1 MPNSN
6 WTAIVADV
14 TVSFALLY
22 SGIEKLDLGD
32 GWLPTWKKLQVL
44 AILAM
49 FCRVHRVTLLPGKAP
64 VALTTTFLI
73 RPSATAQS
81 FVSPEPISRTRA
93 SSCFLD
99 PELSLRI

>member
-6 WTAIVADV
+6 WAAIVADV

-22 SGIEKLDLGD
+22 PGTEKLDLGD
-32 GWLPTWKKLQVL
+32 GWLPTWRTPSFDIL
-44 AILAM
+44 AI
-49 FCRVHRVTLLPGKAP
+49 FCFVHRVALLTRKAL
-64 VALTTTFLI
+64 VALTTAFLI

-99 PELSLRI
+99 PELFLRI